1 MADLTTAGMEDI
13 CRGLASSFDGILLW
27 KWDRR
32 FETVLAEFS
41 VDKKDTVRGL
51 LKGHLSHF
59 FDSSN
64 VADGP
69 EIVRAVVAQFGGLWP
84 GQLLFTSDPSGEAM
98 IFGTWWP
105 WGDGKEISIRIG
117 PAFQSLPEWHRD
129 EQIQLFKSWFGF

>member
-1 MADLTTAGMEDI
+1 MEDI

-69 EIVRAVVAQFGGLWP
+69 EIVRAVVAQTGN
-84 GQLLFTSDPSGEAM
+84 TEAL
-98 IFGTWWP
+98 T
-105 WGDGKEISIRIG
+105 
-117 PAFQSLPEWHRD
+117 L
-129 EQIQLFKSWFGF
+129 